1 MLERITRQYPLIFSL
16 QPTGTLASLVNQAPC
31 LQSLVDLGVQLH
43 VWDRRGQLDLVAKL
57 DFGRDVAPLVTFL
70 TDIGVD
76 IAAVGKVLTFA
87 PELVEERPEDLRARV
102 AYLASKNFS
111 RDQIASIVTQAPR
124 WLLFSVRGIDARLGF
139 FQKTFNFLGPEV
151 RQLASFKPNLI
162 IWSGTP
168 AKVKVNLFSYNEEM
182 GFTPEELKAMV
193 LKCPDILKPW
203 RGKENF
209 LAQFELLHNEAKI
222 PHELLA
228 QFPGCFTAQP
238 VNTKYVNMTT
248 FFQPLQLVTT
258 TFI

>member
-1 MLERITRQYPLIFSL
+1 MKAVVAAFNQEKALVGAFSVITNLRMELFEAL
-16 QPTGTLASLVNQAPC
+16 
-31 LQSLVDLGVQLH
+31 
-43 VWDRRGQLDLVAKL
+43 
-57 DFGRDVAPLVTFL
+57 
-70 TDIGVD
+70 
-76 IAAVGKVLTFA
+76 VGKVLTFA

-111 RDQIASIVTQAPR
+111 RDEISSIVTQAPR

-139 FQKTFNFLGPEV
+139 FQKTFGFLGPEV
-151 RQLASFKPNLI
+151 RQLACFKPNLI

-193 LKCPDILKPW
+193 LKCPDILKP
-203 RGKENF
+203 RPGKENF

-228 QFPGCFTAQP
+228 QFPSCFTAQP
-238 VNTKYVNMTT
+238 VNTKYVNITIFNLLT
-248 FFQPLQLVTT
+248 I
-258 TFI
+258 TFIFSDHGYSFLRP